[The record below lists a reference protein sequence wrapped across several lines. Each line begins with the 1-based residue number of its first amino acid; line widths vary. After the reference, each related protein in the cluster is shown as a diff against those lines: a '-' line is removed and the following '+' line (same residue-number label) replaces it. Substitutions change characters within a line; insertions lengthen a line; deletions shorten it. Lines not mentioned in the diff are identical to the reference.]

1 MRIERGNIAIVT
13 GAASGIGL
21 ALSRALMRRGVHV
34 VMADIDGTAVA
45 EAASACGAGADCLAV
60 HCDVSDPTAVARLTE
75 TAVAAHG
82 QIDLMFNNAGVGGV
96 LGPAWDSHP
105 HDWRWVM
112 DVNVMG
118 VVHGVQ
124 SVLPHMLRRGRGH
137 VVNLS
142 SMAGLATPPFMSPYA
157 ASKHA
162 VIGLSESL
170 AAELAIIGAAIGV
183 SVVCPG
189 VVESRIKD
197 SGRNR
202 PASLRHGKVGPADM
216 IARIHAEFDRITA
229 DPMPASEAAETIL
242 RGVEA
247 GRLHILT
254 HPHDR
259 AAVLARFAQVERSLE
274 GVKDGGLTDGRS

>member
-1 MRIERGNIAIVT
+1 MQ
-13 GAASGIGL
+13 
-21 ALSRALMRRGVHV
+21 RGVHV
-34 VMADIDGTAVA
+34 VMGDIDGGAA
-45 EAASACGAGADCLAV
+45 ADEASALGAGCMGIQ
-60 HCDVSDPTAVARLTE
+60 CDVADPAAVARLTDA
-75 TAVAAHG
+75 AVATHG
-82 QIDLMFNNAGVGGV
+82 QIDLLINNAGVGGV

-170 AAELAIIGAAIGV
+170 AAELAIIGADIGV

-197 SGRNR
+197 SDRNR
-202 PASLRHGKVGPADM
+202 PASLRHDKVGPPEM
-216 IARIHAEFDRITA
+216 IARIRAEFDRITA
-229 DPMPASEAAETIL
+229 DPMKADEAAETIL
-242 RGVEA
+242 SGVEA

-259 AAVLARFAQVERSLE
+259 AAVLARFAQIERSLD
-274 GVKDGGLTDGRS
+274 GTPGGGLADGRS